1 MSTGKTVAI
10 LGTAAVAVGVSVYFY
25 KKKTTVKEE

>member
-10 LGTAAVAVGVSVYFY
+10 LGTAAIAVGVSVYLY
-25 KKKTTVKEE
+25 KKKSTIKEE